1 MAYWE
6 LWPRHMERVSMFVSY
21 SGVVREWRTTP
32 YSVVHSADVRMLLP
46 VQAVHIEDMKLI
58 STVLEPCMA

>member
-1 MAYWE
+1 
-6 LWPRHMERVSMFVSY
+6 MFVSY